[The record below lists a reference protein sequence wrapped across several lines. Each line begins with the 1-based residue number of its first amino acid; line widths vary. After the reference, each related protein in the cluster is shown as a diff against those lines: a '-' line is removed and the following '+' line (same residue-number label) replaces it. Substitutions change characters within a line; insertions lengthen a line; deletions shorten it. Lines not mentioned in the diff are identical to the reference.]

1 MVVATAFFLPYKII
15 QLTNWLDLNPKTV
28 QMKKLIEC
36 VPNFSE
42 GRNNELIK
50 QITDAIE
57 SVSGIR
63 LLNIDSGKAANRTV
77 VTFVGKP
84 DDVVEAAFR
93 GIKKATEVIDI
104 RKHTGEH
111 PRIGATDVCPLVP
124 LKNITIDQVVEYA
137 HKLAERVGEELGI
150 PIFCY
155 EYAALKA
162 ERKNLAN
169 CRSGEY
175 EALKERI
182 KSDHWRP
189 DFGPYE
195 WNEDVA
201 KTGATA
207 IGARNFLIA
216 YNINLDT
223 TSVDLANEIAG
234 EVRESGKFLRLG
246 DSLRGKIRLD
256 ENNVPVRI
264 PGTLKSTKAIGWLIE
279 EYGFAQVSM
288 NLTDISVTP
297 VHIAFDEVCAKAR
310 AHGVNVTG
318 SELIGLIPLHALLD
332 AGKYYLQKR
341 NLSIEIPEDE
351 IIKFAI
357 KSLGLDELRPFNPQ
371 KRILEYLLE

>member
-1 MVVATAFFLPYKII
+1 
-15 QLTNWLDLNPKTV
+15 
-28 QMKKLIEC
+28 MKKLIEC